1 MADSIERYFFGKD
14 RSPEPIV
21 VLNSVLNAPP
31 MVISIIGNILLLV
44 AVLRT
49 PSIRSPS
56 TILLCSLALSD
67 LLVGV
72 VVQSLYLAAF
82 LKKKSFF
89 AKRIKNIVFYCKW
102 CFFIHYDSHSSG
114 SVLSPSLS
122 HAIRSVNDYMS
133 RKVFP
138 NGPLDRCRLVIKLRF
153 PK

>member
-1 MADSIERYFFGKD
+1 MADSIERYFLKYSWTHSCPKQCPKC
-14 RSPEPIV
+14 SPNGYFHYWQHFVARRRIENAFDPFAKHNFAV
-21 VLNSVLNAPP
+21 QLGSVWPSCWSGS
-31 MVISIIGNILLLV
+31 SITV
-44 AVLRT
+44 
-49 PSIRSPS
+49 P
-56 TILLCSLALSD
+56 CC
-67 LLVGV
+67 
-72 VVQSLYLAAF
+72 F

-122 HAIRSVNDYMS
+122 HAIRSVNDYMA

-153 PK
+153 PE